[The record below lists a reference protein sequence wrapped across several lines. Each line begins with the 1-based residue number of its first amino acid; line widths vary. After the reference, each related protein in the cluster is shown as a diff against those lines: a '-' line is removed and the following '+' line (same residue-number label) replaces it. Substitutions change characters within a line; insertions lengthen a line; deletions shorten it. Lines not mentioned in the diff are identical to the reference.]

1 MQEALDLLAE
11 SVVDQM
17 IRRTILG
24 VRVRDG
30 MRLLSLA
37 LEPRA
42 DAARPVQP
50 SSPRKV
56 GRRPAGDGAHG
67 MASQPGTPRK
77 PRTGPGRARLQTP
90 SKRGNPAGRGSSSLQ
105 AGLPAGIRPSLASA
119 RISAGIHEPAR
130 LRARSAP
137 SCLAFHH
144 RERNWFASPI
154 RLAWNEPC
162 RLPASSIRQLGQG
175 VQALVEW
182 VSQTDWFC
190 SK

>member
-1 MQEALDLLAE
+1 
-11 SVVDQM
+11 
-17 IRRTILG
+17 
-24 VRVRDG
+24 

-77 PRTGPGRARLQTP
+77 PRTGPVRARLQTP

-162 RLPASSIRQLGQG
+162 RLPASSIRQLGVGFQIVSCDSAQIGPEQG
-175 VQALVEW
+175 GSVSHTRSWANREALPACD
-182 VSQTDWFC
+182 TYLPA
-190 SK
+190 